1 MTSVAVGTGGVP
13 IMSAGGGGNMSM
25 TLPTLK
31 GSSTM
36 SGSAKPSGSG
46 PSVASNGGQE
56 VESSVSSTER
66 E

>member
-1 MTSVAVGTGGVP
+1 
-13 IMSAGGGGNMSM
+13 MSGASGGGNMSM

-36 SGSAKPSGSG
+36 SGSAKPGGSG

-56 VESSVSSTER
+56 VGSSVSSTER
-66 E
+66 ARERDEKDCG